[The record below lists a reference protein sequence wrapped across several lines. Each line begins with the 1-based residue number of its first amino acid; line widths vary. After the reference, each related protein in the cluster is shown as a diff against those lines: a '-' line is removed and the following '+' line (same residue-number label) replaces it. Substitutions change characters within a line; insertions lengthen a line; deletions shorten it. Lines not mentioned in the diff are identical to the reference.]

1 MKISKRK
8 LKQII
13 AEELSKYVGSLRDE
27 EERDRLER
35 IFPAITDL
43 RRISNGIYEKEK
55 KGRRNCTRGNPYH
68 SKSTGQFVD
77 PKKESGSWSID
88 PEGDHDDGSCRAGQ
102 ARRPSANKKS
112 VFTKIR
118 CGRGEGNKGKS
129 KHKCGGGGLWES
141 KAEIVFE
148 DGAYLRGWVDEQ
160 VIDRLDAYEKS
171 LKEDL
176 LLDEDKAAQV
186 KAYCSRMGL
195 KSLREWLLIQNQMV
209 SSAKGEMGKEG

>member
-1 MKISKRK
+1 
-8 LKQII
+8 
-13 AEELSKYVGSLRDE
+13 V
-27 EERDRLER
+27 
-35 IFPAITDL
+35 
-43 RRISNGIYEKEK
+43 
-55 KGRRNCTRGNPYH
+55 
-68 SKSTGQFVD
+68 
-77 PKKESGSWSID
+77 
-88 PEGDHDDGSCRAGQ
+88 
-102 ARRPSANKKS
+102 
-112 VFTKIR
+112 
-118 CGRGEGNKGKS
+118 
-129 KHKCGGGGLWES
+129 LWES